1 MSKANKKRSG
11 QPGGR
16 TPAGRVRPDIAERVL
31 RHFQQNAQ
39 AMDSVEGIA
48 RFWVREDPGV
58 VEACLLDL
66 HARGLLEKRTI
77 AGADFYLAHAEPA
90 GAPAEPA
97 RSGAMGAA
105 ASGTAASIAKVDA
118 GRAARSSPTGMTE
131 REEAGLAPAP
141 ERRGRI
147 LVVDDDPI
155 VLELLVKVLQSAG
168 HEVTPAESG
177 TRALEIFR
185 ADPRDVVVTDILMP
199 GISGL
204 DVLQSV
210 RQVSPGTE
218 VIVVTAFASLDNAIQ
233 ALRHGAYDF
242 ISKPLDDLRVLERVV
257 ERALE
262 KRRLTAENRL
272 LVGSLQ
278 SRNVELKETVARL
291 AAVNDI
297 GRATTGMFD
306 LDELC
311 GRLVRLV
318 AQHLKARRVS
328 VLISEPGSDA
338 LAMVAS
344 VGITDLDLSGYR
356 MRVGE
361 GIAGRVAASQ
371 APLLVTDI
379 DKSPLKSLSA
389 GGRYSTPSFV
399 CTPLTVSYPI
409 RYQRKRVGVINVSDK
424 HSGDPFTEQDLEF
437 LSTLACQVAVAIEN
451 AHLIREMEEGYQA
464 TLAALAQTA
473 EDRLPH
479 CSGRSRQ
486 VARVAAAVA
495 RTMGL
500 HESRVELLVKAAM
513 LRGIGRLVARPA
525 SDSRAGNGGSPDG
538 QWTQDAAMATE
549 RILAPIASLR
559 EVREIILH
567 SGAGSDAAGSPF
579 GAARPGVPV
588 EARILKVCEEFIRL
602 TSGNGHDAEH
612 EQQAL
617 ETIRRR
623 AGREHDSD
631 VLAAL
636 HQVLESG
643 GVR

>member
-1 MSKANKKRSG
+1 MSKANKKRPG
-11 QPGGR
+11 PPGGR
-16 TPAGRVRPDIAERVL
+16 TPAGRVRADIAERVL

-48 RFWVREDPGV
+48 RFWVREDPSV

-77 AGADFYLAHAEPA
+77 AGADFYVAHPEPA

-97 RSGAMGAA
+97 RFGAA
-105 ASGTAASIAKVDA
+105 ASGTATSIAAVGA
-118 GRAARSSPTGMTE
+118 GRAARSASV
-131 REEAGLAPAP
+131 RAEAGAEAGPAPAR
-141 ERRGRI
+141 ETSGRI
-147 LVVDDDPI
+147 LVVDDDPV
-155 VLELLVKVLQSAG
+155 VLELLAKVLQDAG
-168 HEVTPAESG
+168 HQVTAAENGS
-177 TRALEIFR
+177 RALDIFR
-185 ADPRDVVVTDILMP
+185 ADPLDVVVTDLLMP

-210 RQVSPGTE
+210 KQVGPGAE

-233 ALRHGAYDF
+233 ALRYGAYDF
-242 ISKPLDDLRVLERVV
+242 ITKPLDDLRLLERVV

-272 LVGSLQ
+272 LMDSLQ
-278 SRNVELKETVARL
+278 ARNLELKETVARL

-297 GRATTGMFD
+297 GRATTGLFD

-311 GRLVRLV
+311 SRLVRLI

-328 VLISEPGSDA
+328 VLISEPGSDT

-344 VGITDLDLSGYR
+344 VGITEPELSGHR

-399 CTPLTVSYPI
+399 CTPLTVTYPI

-437 LSTLACQVAVAIEN
+437 LSTLACQVAVAIQN
-451 AHLIREMEEGYQA
+451 AHLIREMEDGYQA
-464 TLAALAQTA
+464 TLAALAQAA
-473 EDRLPH
+473 EDWSPQCR
-479 CSGRSRQ
+479 GRSRQ
-486 VARVAAAVA
+486 VARMAAAVA

-500 HESRVELLVKAAM
+500 HESRVELLVKAAA
-513 LRGIGRLVARPA
+513 LRGIGHLSMRPA
-525 SDSRAGNGGSPDG
+525 GESARGNGEGVEAEWSPK
-538 QWTQDAAMATE
+538 AAMATE

-636 HQVLESG
+636 DQVLGSG
-643 GVR
+643 GAR

>member
-1 MSKANKKRSG
+1 MPKTNRKRSG

-16 TPAGRVRPDIAERVL
+16 TSAGRVRRDVVERVL

-48 RFWVREDPGV
+48 RVWVREDPGV

-66 HARGLLEKRTI
+66 HARGLLEMRTI
-77 AGADFYLAHAEPA
+77 AGTAFYLARRGAA
-90 GAPAEPA
+90 GARAEA
-97 RSGAMGAA
+97 DRSSTAGAA
-105 ASGTAASIAKVDA
+105 AAGETCLNATARATAAAP
-118 GRAARSSPTGMTE
+118 SS
-131 REEAGLAPAP
+131 RAGLTEGEEIGPAPAR
-141 ERRGRI
+141 ETSGRI
-147 LVVDDDPI
+147 LVVDDDPV
-155 VLELLVKVLQSAG
+155 VLELLAKVLQDAG
-168 HEVTPAESG
+168 HQVTAAESG
-177 TRALEIFR
+177 SRGLDIFR
-185 ADPRDVVVTDILMP
+185 ADPRDVVVTDLLMP
-199 GISGL
+199 GVSGL
-204 DVLQSV
+204 DVLQSIK
-210 RQVSPGTE
+210 QVSPGTE

-242 ISKPLDDLRVLERVV
+242 ISKPLDDLGVLERVV

-262 KRRLTAENRL
+262 KRRLTGENRL
-272 LVGSLQ
+272 LVDSLQ
-278 SRNVELKETVARL
+278 TRNLELKETVSRL

-297 GRATTGMFD
+297 GRATTGLFD

-311 GRLVRLV
+311 DRLVRLV

-344 VGITDLDLSGYR
+344 VGITDLDLGGYR

-379 DKSPLKSLSA
+379 DKSPLKGLSV

-399 CTPLTVSYPI
+399 CTPLTVTYPI

-437 LSTLACQVAVAIEN
+437 LSTLACQVAVAIQN
-451 AHLIREMEEGYQA
+451 AHLIREMEDGYQA
-464 TLAALAQTA
+464 TLAALAQAA
-473 EDRLPH
+473 EDRFPH
-479 CSGRSRQ
+479 CRGRSRQ

-495 RTMGL
+495 RAMGL
-500 HESRVELLVKAAM
+500 HESRVELVVKAAT
-513 LRGIGRLVARPA
+513 LRGIGHLSMSPA
-525 SDSRAGNGGSPDG
+525 GESRQGNGEGVEAEWSPK
-538 QWTQDAAMATE
+538 AAMVTE

-588 EARILKVCEEFIRL
+588 EARILKVCQEFIRL

-612 EQQAL
+612 EHQAL

-636 HQVLESG
+636 DQVLESG
-643 GVR
+643 VLR